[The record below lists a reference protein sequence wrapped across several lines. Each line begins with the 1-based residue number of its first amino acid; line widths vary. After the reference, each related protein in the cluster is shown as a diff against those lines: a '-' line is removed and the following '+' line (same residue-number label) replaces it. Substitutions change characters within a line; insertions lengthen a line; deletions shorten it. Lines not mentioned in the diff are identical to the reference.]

1 MIKKFGAVML
11 ALVAAGCAS
20 PFKSAYDAPNGKALV
35 INQAEWV
42 GFQTYLS
49 LIGSTRPGAFT
60 LHVTDGHTDDYHYS
74 LCEYDSCMGGPA
86 YPNAA
91 MNICLRDGGECVL
104 FASNREILLNY
115 KRADQ

>member
-1 MIKKFGAVML
+1 MLKKFGAVLLAML
-11 ALVAAGCAS
+11 LAACAS
-20 PFKSAYDAPNGKALV
+20 PFKSAYDAPGGKTLV
-35 INQAEWV
+35 IKKAEWA

-60 LHVTDGHTDDYHYS
+60 LHVTGNQTDDYHYS

-104 FASNREILLNY
+104 FANNREILLNY
-115 KRADQ
+115 KLAEQ

>member
-1 MIKKFGAVML
+1 MLRLAGAVL
-11 ALVAAGCAS
+11 ATVLVAACAS
-20 PFKSAYDAPNGKALV
+20 PFKSPYDAPEGKTLV
-35 INQAEWV
+35 IRKAEWA

-60 LHVTDGHTDDYHYS
+60 LHVTNGQTDDYHYS

-115 KRADQ
+115 RLADE

>member
-1 MIKKFGAVML
+1 MLRVIGAV
-11 ALVAAGCAS
+11 LVAALLSSCAS
-20 PFKSAYDAPNGKALV
+20 SFDSIYNAPNGKALE
-35 INQAEWV
+35 IRPAEWA

-49 LIGSTRPGAFT
+49 LIGSTHPGAFT
-60 LHVTDGHTDDYHYS
+60 LHVTDGRTDDYHYS

-104 FASNREILLNY
+104 FANNREILLNY
-115 KRADQ
+115 KVTDQ